1 MSPNPPKSWSRL
13 LSTYITEAGTPVPQ
27 LEVSAVAEAVAA
39 QARANIGVLSD
50 RLQAGQISA
59 EEFRTGMQAAIKAG
73 NGAEMVLARG
83 GMDEI
88 RPADWVRLADRNA
101 AQFEYLEGHLERIT
115 SGAYGPSL
123 QSSAFNVHS
132 QAYGDS
138 MRIAYVAER
147 KELHREQG
155 YTRVKRLLSGGADH
169 CDECV
174 ELAAQGFVD
183 VEDSVDLGD
192 CQCGQNCQCSEIF
205 ARSGDN

>member
-138 MRIAYVAER
+138 MRAAYHSER
-147 KELHREQG
+147 LELHREQG
-155 YTRVKRLLSGGADH
+155 FDECKRLLAGGVNH
-169 CDECV
+169 CDECLG
-174 ELAAQGFVD
+174 LAGD
-183 VEDSVDLGD
+183 GWMPIDEMKEIGD
-192 CQCGQNCQCSEIF
+192 CQCFQNCQCSIVYR
-205 ARSGDN
+205 RSGGA